1 MTVEMMRERG
11 IAVDQEGFQKA
22 FNQHQEK
29 SRAGAEQKF
38 AGGLADHSFETRKLH
53 TATHLMLE
61 ALRRVLGKT
70 VEQKGSNITQE
81 RLRFDFNYPDKLT
94 PEQIAQVEKIVNDA
108 IQADYPV
115 HFEEMTVE
123 QARKIDATGV
133 FIDKYEGELEGRVKV
148 YFMGDYSKEICGG
161 PHVEHTGQLGK
172 NFKIVKE
179 ESSSSGIRRVKA
191 ILA

>member
-1 MTVEMMRERG
+1 M
-11 IAVDQEGFQKA
+11 
-22 FNQHQEK
+22 
-29 SRAGAEQKF
+29 
-38 AGGLADHSFETRKLH
+38 
-53 TATHLMLE
+53 
-61 ALRRVLGKT
+61 
-70 VEQKGSNITQE
+70 
-81 RLRFDFNYPDKLT
+81 
-94 PEQIAQVEKIVNDA
+94 NDA
-108 IQADYPV
+108 IKADYPV

-172 NFKIVKE
+172 TFKIVKE

-191 ILA
+191 VLL